1 MFDCIV
7 VYKKVEVTLR
17 GAITFFVFKEELTTV
32 PVKLPS
38 PGLTMAIVQA
48 PGPDQSWLFLFHP
61 SVLYVC
67 QRTGYYFYIGKF
79 VRELPSGRRLG
90 YFPYPH
96 AGFWSDV
103 PYELLIFI
111 SAPTVPMKNLNQ
123 NHRCANQ
130 KRNDSV
136 D

>member
-7 VYKKVEVTLR
+7 VYKKVEVTVR
-17 GAITFFVFKEELTTV
+17 GAFTFFVFKEELTTV

-67 QRTGYYFYIGKF
+67 QKADI
-79 VRELPSGRRLG
+79 S
-90 YFPYPH
+90 
-96 AGFWSDV
+96 
-103 PYELLIFI
+103 FI
-111 SAPTVPMKNLNQ
+111 SASLYGNCFPDGDLDTSLIRMQAFGPMFLTNY
-123 NHRCANQ
+123 
-130 KRNDSV
+130 
-136 D
+136 